1 MLLFLAA
8 LGSPLGMD
16 QSVQP
21 PPQRILVKEV
31 NWLGDLVMSLPAL
44 RAIRRSFPRARLSV
58 VTKSELASFFDGVEW
73 IDEVI
78 PYSVHRGIRGLGD
91 RRAVVNTIRSRG
103 FDLAVLFPNSF
114 ESALWVW
121 LARIPGRAGYIRD
134 SRGLLLTHKIA
145 PPPQAMNDH
154 QVHYWLA
161 MVDKTIGV
169 PGDAQDFDLTAA
181 PNRLQEMAAWLAARR
196 GRKDAPLIAIAPAA
210 AFGPAK
216 EWPTTHFV
224 RLIDELAERHD
235 AECVLVGAPDERPQC
250 AAIASSSRRGALV
263 AAGETSVGQL
273 VALLKLADGFVGNDS
288 GAMHVA
294 AALGRPTVGIFG
306 STNPA
311 RTGPLGPRT
320 RVLWQHLI
328 CSPCLARTCRFGHYN
343 CLREITPGGA
353 LDALRALGAIR

>member
-1 MLLFLAA
+1 
-8 LGSPLGMD
+8 MD
-16 QSVQP
+16 PPVQR
-21 PPQRILVKEV
+21 PPQRIVVKEV

-44 RAIRRSFPRARLSV
+44 RAIRRSFPGARISV
-58 VTKSELASFFDGVEW
+58 VIKSELASFFDGVEW

-91 RRAVVNTIRSRG
+91 RRAVVATIRSRG
-103 FDLAVLFPNSF
+103 FDLAILFPNSF

-121 LARIPGRAGYIRD
+121 MARIPRRAGYLRD
-134 SRGLLLTHKIA
+134 GRGLMLTHKIA
-145 PPPQAMNDH
+145 PPPQAMNGH

-161 MVDKTIGV
+161 MIRSTIGAS
-169 PGDAQDFDLTAA
+169 GNAQDFALSAD
-181 PNRLQEMAAWLAARR
+181 PNRLREMAAWLDARR
-196 GRKDAPLIAIAPAA
+196 RRKDSPLIAVAPAA
-210 AFGPAK
+210 SFGPAK
-216 EWPTTHFV
+216 EWPTVHFV
-224 RLIDELAERHD
+224 ELINELAEHHH
-235 AECVLVGAPDERPQC
+235 AECVLVGAPAERPQC
-250 AAIASSSRRGALV
+250 ATIAAASRRGALI

-273 VALLKLADGFVGNDS
+273 VALLGLADGFVGNDS

-294 AALGRPTVGIFG
+294 AALGQPTVGIFG

-343 CLREITPGGA
+343 CLKEVTPASA
-353 LDALRALGAIR
+353 LDALHALGAIQ

>member
-1 MLLFLAA
+1 MPSRCTAPDA
-8 LGSPLGMD
+8 LGMY

-21 PPQRILVKEV
+21 PPRHILVKEV

-44 RAIRRSFPRARLSV
+44 RAIRRSFPDARISV
-58 VTKSELASFFDGVEW
+58 LIKSELASFFDGVEW

-78 PYSVHRGIRGLGD
+78 PYSVRRGIRGLGD

-114 ESALWVW
+114 ESALWVRM
-121 LARIPGRAGYIRD
+121 ARIPRRAGYIKD
-134 SRGLLLTHKIA
+134 GRGLMLTHKIE
-145 PPPQAMNDH
+145 PPPHAMNGH

-161 MVDKTIGV
+161 MLRSTTGASGN
-169 PGDAQDFDLTAA
+169 PQDFALTAD
-181 PNRLQEMAAWLAARR
+181 PSHLQEMGAWLDAHRT
-196 GRKDAPLIAIAPAA
+196 RKGSRLIAIAPTAS
-210 AFGPAK
+210 FGPAK
-216 EWPTTHFV
+216 EWPPMHFV
-224 RLIDELAERHD
+224 QLINDLAERHD
-235 AECVLVGAPDERPQC
+235 AECMLVGGPDDRPQC
-250 AAIASSSRRGALV
+250 ESIASASRYGAVL

-273 VALLKLADGFVGNDS
+273 VALLKMADGFVGNDS
-288 GAMHVA
+288 GAMHIA
-294 AALGRPTVGIFG
+294 AALGQPTVGIFG

-343 CLREITPGGA
+343 CLKEITPGSA
-353 LDALRALGAIR
+353 LDALHALGAIP

>member
-1 MLLFLAA
+1 
-8 LGSPLGMD
+8 MD

-21 PPQRILVKEV
+21 PPQRIVVKEV

-44 RAIRRSFPRARLSV
+44 RAIRRSFPRARISV
-58 VTKSELASFFDGVEW
+58 VTKSELASFFDGLEW

-78 PYSVHRGIRGLGD
+78 PYSVRRGIRGRGD

-114 ESALWVW
+114 ESAWWVW
-121 LARIPGRAGYIRD
+121 MARIPRRAGYLRD
-134 SRGLLLTHKIA
+134 LRGPLLTHKIA

-154 QVHYWLA
+154 QVHYWLV
-161 MVDKTIGV
+161 MLEKTMGIS
-169 PGDAQDFDLTAA
+169 GDAQDFALTAA
-181 PNRLQEMAAWLAARR
+181 ANRLQEMAAWLDARR
-196 GRKDAPLIAIAPAA
+196 RRKGSPLIAIAPAA

-216 EWPTTHFV
+216 EWPTMHFV
-224 RLIDELAERHD
+224 QLIDDLAERHH
-235 AECVLVGAPDERPQC
+235 AECVLVGAPDDRPRC
-250 AAIASSSRRGALV
+250 ATIASASRHGALI

-294 AALGRPTVGIFG
+294 AALGQPTVGIFG

-343 CLREITPGGA
+343 CLRQITPGGA
-353 LDALRALGAIR
+353 LEALHALGAIR

>member
-1 MLLFLAA
+1 
-8 LGSPLGMD
+8 MD
-16 QSVQP
+16 HSVQP
-21 PPQRILVKEV
+21 PPRRIVVKEV

-44 RAIRRSFPRARLSV
+44 RAIRRSFPGAHISV
-58 VTKSELASFFDGVEW
+58 LTKSELASFFDGVEW
-73 IDEVI
+73 LDEVL

-114 ESALWVW
+114 ESALWVRM
-121 LARIPGRAGYIRD
+121 ARIPRRAGYISD
-134 SRGLLLTHKIA
+134 GRGLMLTHKLK

-161 MVDKTIGV
+161 MVQSTIGASGN
-169 PGDAQDFDLTAA
+169 PQDFALTAD
-181 PNRLQEMAAWLAARR
+181 PNHLQEMGAWLDAHRR
-196 GRKDAPLIAIAPAA
+196 RKGSPLIAIAPAA
-210 AFGPAK
+210 SFGPAK
-216 EWPTTHFV
+216 EWPTMHFV
-224 RLIDELAERHD
+224 QLINDLAERQD
-235 AECVLVGAPDERPQC
+235 AECVLVGAANERPQC
-250 AAIASSSRRGALV
+250 ASIASASRRGALI

-273 VALLKLADGFVGNDS
+273 VALLKLADGFIGNDS

-343 CLREITPGGA
+343 CLREITPA
-353 LDALRALGAIR
+353 RTLDALLALGAIQ

>member
-1 MLLFLAA
+1 
-8 LGSPLGMD
+8 MD
-16 QSVQP
+16 HSVQP
-21 PPQRILVKEV
+21 PPRRIVVKEV

-44 RAIRRSFPRARLSV
+44 RAIRRSFPGVHISV
-58 VTKSELASFFDGVEW
+58 LTKSELASFFDGVEW
-73 IDEVI
+73 LDEVI
-78 PYSVHRGIRGLGD
+78 PYSVHPSIRGLGD

-114 ESALWVW
+114 ESALWVRM
-121 LARIPGRAGYIRD
+121 ARIPRRAGYISD
-134 SRGLLLTHKIA
+134 GRGLMLTHKLK
-145 PPPQAMNDH
+145 PPPQAINDH

-161 MVDKTIGV
+161 MVRGTIGASGN
-169 PGDAQDFDLTAA
+169 PQDFALTAD
-181 PNRLQEMAAWLAARR
+181 PNHLQEMGVWLDAHRR
-196 GRKDAPLIAIAPAA
+196 RSGSPLIAIAPAA
-210 AFGPAK
+210 SFGPAK
-216 EWPTTHFV
+216 EWPTKHFV
-224 RLIDELAERHD
+224 QLINDLAERHA
-235 AECVLVGAPDERPQC
+235 AECVLVGAPNERPQC
-250 AAIASSSRRGALV
+250 ASIASASRRGALI

-343 CLREITPGGA
+343 CLREITPADA
-353 LDALRALGAIR
+353 LDALLALGAIQ

>member
-1 MLLFLAA
+1 
-8 LGSPLGMD
+8 
-16 QSVQP
+16 
-21 PPQRILVKEV
+21 
-31 NWLGDLVMSLPAL
+31 MSLPAL
-44 RAIRRSFPRARLSV
+44 RAIRRSFPRARISV

-78 PYSVHRGIRGLGD
+78 PYSVRRGIRGRGD
-91 RRAVVNTIRSRG
+91 RRAVVNTIRSRV

-121 LARIPGRAGYIRD
+121 MARIPLRAGYIRD
-134 SRGLLLTHKIA
+134 FRGLLLTHKIA

-154 QVHYWLA
+154 QVHYWLT
-161 MVDKTIGV
+161 MLEKTIGV
-169 PGDAQDFDLTAA
+169 SGDAQDFALTAA
-181 PNRLQEMAAWLAARR
+181 PNCLQEMAAWLDARR
-196 GRKDAPLIAIAPAA
+196 KRRGSPLIAIAPAA

-216 EWPTTHFV
+216 EWPTMHFV
-224 RLIDELAERHD
+224 QLIDDLAERHD
-235 AECVLVGAPDERPQC
+235 AECVLVGAPHERPQC
-250 AAIASSSRRGALV
+250 ATIASASRHGALI

-294 AALGRPTVGIFG
+294 AALGQPTVGIFG

-343 CLREITPGGA
+343 CLRQITPGGA
-353 LDALRALGAIR
+353 LDALHTLGALR

>member
-1 MLLFLAA
+1 
-8 LGSPLGMD
+8 MD
-16 QSVQP
+16 HSVQP
-21 PPQRILVKEV
+21 PPQRIVVKEV

-44 RAIRRSFPRARLSV
+44 RAIRRFFPRARISV
-58 VTKSELASFFDGVEW
+58 VTKSALASFFDGVEW

-78 PYSVHRGIRGLGD
+78 PYSVHRGIRGLDD
-91 RRAVVNTIRSRG
+91 RRALVNAIRSRG

-121 LARIPGRAGYIRD
+121 MARIPRRAGYIRD
-134 SRGLLLTHKIA
+134 FRGPLLTDKIA

-161 MVDKTIGV
+161 MVQSTIGAS
-169 PGDAQDFDLTAA
+169 GDAQDFALTAD
-181 PNRLQEMAAWLAARR
+181 PNRLQEMTAWLKPRR
-196 GRKDAPLIAIAPAA
+196 RRKGSPLIALAPAA

-216 EWPTTHFV
+216 KWPTMHFV
-224 RLIDELAERHD
+224 QLIDDLAERHD

-250 AAIASSSRRGALV
+250 ATIASASRHGAMI

-294 AALGRPTVGIFG
+294 AALGQPTVGIFG

-343 CLREITPGGA
+343 CLREIAPGGA
-353 LDALRALGAIR
+353 LDALHALGALQ